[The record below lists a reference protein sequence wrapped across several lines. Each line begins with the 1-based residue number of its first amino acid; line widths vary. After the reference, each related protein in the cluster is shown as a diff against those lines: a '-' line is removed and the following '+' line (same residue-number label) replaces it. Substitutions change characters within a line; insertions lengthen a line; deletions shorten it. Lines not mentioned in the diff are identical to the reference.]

1 MNTRRAIL
9 WAAVA
14 AFLLLA
20 IVYLWGPSK
29 VPPGQQPLL
38 TLSSTNFSDFQKT
51 FDAETDVVRLVLLLS
66 PT

>member
-1 MNTRRAIL
+1 MNTRRAIF

-14 AFLLLA
+14 VFLLLA

-29 VPPGQQPLL
+29 APPGQQPLL
-38 TLSSTNFSDFQKT
+38 TLSSTNFSDFQKA
-51 FDAETDVVRLVLLLS
+51 FDAESDAVRLVLLLS

>member
-1 MNTRRAIL
+1 MNTRRAIF

-14 AFLLLA
+14 VFLLLA

-29 VPPGQQPLL
+29 APPGQQPLL
-38 TLSSTNFSDFQKT
+38 TLSSTNFSDFQKA
-51 FDAETDVVRLVLLLS
+51 FDADADAPRLVLLLS